1 MLEIFFMRGTQ
12 VLVVSRNIS
21 AIPRIG
27 DFVAVDNVKV
37 AVKEVIWH
45 LDHSTWVEVQI

>member
-1 MLEIFFMRGTQ
+1 MLEIVFVRGTQ
-12 VLVVSRNIS
+12 VIAVSRNIS

>member
-1 MLEIFFMRGTQ
+1 MLEIFYMRGTRIIGITHNTNA
-12 VLVVSRNIS
+12 V
-21 AIPRIG
+21 PRVG
-27 DFVAVDNVKV
+27 DFVTTDDVKV